1 MKRRTTIKLL
11 LFVTLLFFATGQLGG
26 CLSCV
31 TGTGSISGTVK
42 NAVTGDAL
50 SGATVKAGG
59 IQTTTGSNGT
69 YKLENVPAGTQTV
82 TASKTGYITDSKQVL
97 VVGDQETT
105 NVNFA
110 LSPPT
115 AAGQIRIVL
124 TWGENPE
131 DLDSH
136 LLVPTSDNNGDL
148 GYEVY
153 FGEEGSDTAYPFAK
167 LDTDDTTS
175 YGPETVTIYQRYT
188 QKYKYFVH
196 HWYGTGDLAH
206 SGAVVKV
213 YSGASLI
220 KTYNVPTTQTANHF
234 YWYVFDINSDG
245 SITDRNVIQA
255 SAPTL

>member
-11 LFVTLLFFATGQLGG
+11 LFATLLFFATGQLGG

-31 TGTGSISGTVK
+31 TGTGSISGTV
-42 NAVTGDAL
+42 VDATSGEGL
-50 SGATVKAGG
+50 PGATVKAGG
-59 IQTTTGSNGT
+59 VETTTNNDGV
-69 YKLENVPAGTQTV
+69 YKLENVPAGVQTV
-82 TASKTGYITDSKQVL
+82 TASKTGYIADSKQV
-97 VVGDQETT
+97 VVIADQETT

-115 AAGQIRIVL
+115 ATGQIRIVL

-136 LLVPTSDNNGDL
+136 LLVPQSDTNGTL
-148 GYEVY
+148 GFEVY
-153 FGEEGSDTAYPFAK
+153 YGDEGSETAYPFAL
-167 LDTDDTTS
+167 LDVDETDG
-175 YGPETVTIYQRYT
+175 YGPETITIYRRLN
-188 QKYKYFVH
+188 QKYKYFV
-196 HWYGTGDLAH
+196 YNYSETDSLAT

-213 YSGASLI
+213 YSGNSLL
-220 KTYNVPTTQTANHF
+220 KTYNVPTSQTAGDL